1 MKNEM
6 LNEAKA
12 PICVG
17 NGLVALDVIIGSEG
31 TSHAQFLAGGS
42 CGNVMT
48 ILSYLGWNSYP
59 IARLSNN
66 VAGDLLFQDLQ
77 KWNVKDDLL
86 QISGT
91 GSTPVIIHRI
101 LKDKKGDP
109 KHRFEFRNPE
119 DGKYLPSY
127 KPCLAKSVPTIIQM
141 VPCSNVFY
149 FDRINR
155 ASIDLAK
162 AYKAK
167 GTTIFFE
174 PSSIKDQRG
183 FEQSLELADVLKF
196 AQDRIPEYDLLYPI
210 ASVPLEIQTLGS
222 LGLKYRRKGEK
233 SWTKLEGYSIEN
245 VVDAAGAGDWSTS
258 GIIMNLFKNEGTI
271 LMELSSEKIEFALH
285 FGQALSA
292 MNCTFE
298 GARGLMYEVSR
309 QELVLMISHIVTSS
323 KHTINVGNREKSNAN
338 NQFRVRKISSLFATT
353 DK

>member
-1 MKNEM
+1 MKNEA
-6 LNEAKA
+6 LNSTIV
-12 PICVG
+12 PTCVG
-17 NGLVALDVIIGSEG
+17 NGLVALDVIIGFEG
-31 TSHAQFLAGGS
+31 NNQAQFLAGGS

-86 QISGT
+86 QITET

-127 KPCLAKSVPTIIQM
+127 KPCLAKSVPTIIET
-141 VPCSNVFY
+141 VPHSNVFY

-162 AYKAK
+162 AYKAT

-174 PSSIKDQRG
+174 PSSVKDQKG
-183 FEQSLELADVLKF
+183 FQQSLELADVLKF
-196 AQDRIPEYDLLYPI
+196 AQDRIPEYDLLYPV

-222 LGLKYRRKGEK
+222 LGLKYRKKGEK
-233 SWTKLEGYSIEN
+233 SWTKLAGYSIEN
-245 VVDAAGAGDWSTS
+245 VIDSAGAGDWLTS
-258 GIIMNLFKNEGTI
+258 GIIMNLFKNKGSN
-271 LMELSSEKIEFALH
+271 LSELSTDKIEFALH

-298 GARGLMYEVSR
+298 GARGLMYEVPR
-309 QELVLMISHIVTSS
+309 QELILMISHIVSSS
-323 KHTINVGNREKSNAN
+323 KHIINLGNRVKTFSHNDLG
-338 NQFRVRKISSLFATT
+338 VRKISSLFATAHR
-353 DK
+353 